1 MLTYIN
7 VLKEK
12 EATTKTSKFL
22 VSVHGEIAISP
33 TAIVK
38 VEQAGEATLCAS
50 QLNTRKNQRA
60 REQLE
65 VVCRAQLLRQSKVE
79 MGLEEAWR
87 MSHTGS
93 RLTN

>member
-1 MLTYIN
+1 MWCSLSQDRRYKSTVPETSYPLLANEQQNNFLKHDILLITQIMLTYIN

-38 VEQAGEATLCAS
+38 VEQAG
-50 QLNTRKNQRA
+50 
-60 REQLE
+60 
-65 VVCRAQLLRQSKVE
+65 
-79 MGLEEAWR
+79 R
-87 MSHTGS
+87 MIN
-93 RLTN
+93 LVNM